1 MVLCEVFSSR
11 EEQRVGLPITWEQH
25 RLDHDREIPT
35 VFYGQSHCVGG
46 TGAKPDGHIPTSKG
60 NASLVWGIVPCTR
73 GNEDAERSCGKGDV
87 RACNSLPCETNGQN
101 PSSALVLSSRNNQK
115 SSGISKNQQES
126 AGIGASLCC
135 WGCDPD
141 FRMRNREQSPA
152 TTLAPSASFSV
163 QEPSQNWPGVLPPRW
178 HI

>member
-1 MVLCEVFSSR
+1 MVLYEVFYSR

-73 GNEDAERSCGKGDV
+73 GNEDAERSCGQEDV
-87 RACNSLPCETNGQN
+87 SEPALPRRPIQDK
-101 PSSALVLSSRNNQK
+101 SALSKKPIDSQ
-115 SSGISKNQQES
+115 SISPS
-126 AGIGASLCC
+126 AGL
-135 WGCDPD
+135 P
-141 FRMRNREQSPA
+141 QPA
-152 TTLAPSASFSV
+152 FPKEKEDDA
-163 QEPSQNWPGVLPPRW
+163 
-178 HI
+178 

>member
-1 MVLCEVFSSR
+1 MRCFRAEKSR
-11 EEQRVGLPITWEQH
+11 EWGCPSPGSSIDWTTTEKFP
-25 RLDHDREIPT
+25 P

-73 GNEDAERSCGKGDV
+73 ENEDAERSCGKGDV
-87 RACNSLPCETNGQN
+87 RACNSLPCETKGQN
-101 PSSALVLSSRNNQK
+101 PSSALILSSRNNQK